1 MVWPPHWQNYQTKKT
16 MNKRFLIITILA
28 AGLTNTSW
36 ADKQEKLASPNGKIV
51 ANINIGKELTYSAS
65 FNGEQI
71 LKDCPLSL
79 QVGQELLGVN
89 PKLSNTKRT
98 KIDEQIRPV
107 VPLKQTV
114 VPNKAN
120 ALTLNFKGYCVEF
133 RAYDN
138 GVAYRFIRVEF

>member
-1 MVWPPHWQNYQTKKT
+1 

-71 LKDCPLSL
+71 QKDCPLSL
-79 QVGQELLGVN
+79 QVGQKLLGIN

-98 KIDEQIRPV
+98 KIDEQVQQATPST
-107 VPLKQTV
+107 Q
-114 VPNKAN
+114 
-120 ALTLNFKGYCVEF
+120 LTLHLV
-133 RAYDN
+133 RN
-138 GVAYRFIRVEF
+138 GGWCGSFEK